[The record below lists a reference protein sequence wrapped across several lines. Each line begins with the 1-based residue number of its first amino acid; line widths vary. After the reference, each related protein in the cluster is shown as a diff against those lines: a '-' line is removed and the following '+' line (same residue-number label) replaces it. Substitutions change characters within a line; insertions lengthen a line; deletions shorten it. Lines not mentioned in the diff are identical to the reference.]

1 MISYSEARRDP
12 ESTGHEAGFDPVNPE
27 ASDGKV
33 LVETRFLADSVRMD
47 GESRHALRF
56 FRTQFQKFLS
66 LLHLNL
72 FGFCFVFWVSNSELS
87 FISQTSHWIPTIIFD
102 QEGPSNDTQH
112 RQFFCSCLRIL
123 SDHVGHYREKHFSF
137 LYVSNVK
144 KKLKTSHDSFL
155 LSNQDTNFID

>member
-56 FRTQFQKFLS
+56 FRTQFQELLS

-87 FISQTSHWIPTIIFD
+87 FISQTSHWIPAFIFD
-102 QEGPSNDTQH
+102 QEGPSNDTQYD
-112 RQFFCSCLRIL
+112 SCFVPV
-123 SDHVGHYREKHFSF
+123 SAYF
-137 LYVSNVK
+137 LITWVTNVK
-144 KKLKTSHDSFL
+144 NIFL
-155 LSNQDTNFID
+155 LLMVSVFFYFQFQLIVTLFIIKLRY